1 MTENFELVTITS
13 IILILT
19 FTSFTP
25 LIYLKYFKD
34 LNNNIEIYNNICNN
48 KSNVYINE
56 VKIKNTYMWNISNV
70 IFDFNR
76 LEKYFHEK
84 TANENTDKKNINTF
98 FSIID
103 GELNIMKI
111 YNDYL
116 HYSLPLFIVLWLVF
130 LLNIYNIMSGYDK
143 TGNDESDKNKYF
155 LYSTMYSFFNVAIFT
170 IVFSLILKKI
180 TEIYKD
186 TNLYDYIML
195 LKELDII
202 IKQKELYKTANK
214 DIINIITKYSGEDIN
229 SIEEVSLNETFVREL
244 INLKKTRDLTTDN
257 KIFENSKLYRLTL
270 ENIDNFE
277 LYNNKSNLE
286 KINNEIDDVTGFI
299 TAYII
304 LIFMSIYMLSQ
315 SIKSN
320 FTIIATIIIL
330 IYIFIISTH
339 VIKKKLQ

>member
-1 MTENFELVTITS
+1 MYVKGVEEFIA
-13 IILILT
+13 IDDYILCHKEKPA
-19 FTSFTP
+19 FVQP
-25 LIYLKYFKD
+25 
-34 LNNNIEIYNNICNN
+34 
-48 KSNVYINE
+48 V
-56 VKIKNTYMWNISNV
+56 KNTYMWNISNV
-70 IFDFNR
+70 FFDFNI
-76 LEKYFHEK
+76 LEKYFHGK
-84 TANENTDKKNINTF
+84 TASENTDKKEINRF

-130 LLNIYNIMSGYDK
+130 LLNLYNIMP
-143 TGNDESDKNKYF
+143 GNNKINNDPSDKNKYL
-155 LYSTMYSFFNVAIFT
+155 LYATMYSFFNVAIFT

-214 DIINIITKYSGEDIN
+214 DIIDIIKKYSGEDIN

-244 INLKKTRDLTTDN
+244 INLKNTRSLITEGN
-257 KIFENSKLYRLTL
+257 IFENSKLYRLTL

-286 KINNEIDDVTGFI
+286 KINNEIDDITRFI

-304 LIFMSIYMLSQ
+304 LIFMSIYVLSQ

-330 IYIFIISTH
+330 IFIFYISTH
-339 VIKKKLQ
+339 VVKKKLE

>member
-19 FTSFTP
+19 FMSFTP

-48 KSNVYINE
+48 KSNVYTNE

-70 IFDFNR
+70 FFDFNI
-76 LEKYFHEK
+76 LEKYFHGK
-84 TANENTDKKNINTF
+84 SASENTDKKEINRF

-130 LLNIYNIMSGYDK
+130 LLNLYNIMP
-143 TGNDESDKNKYF
+143 GNNKNNNDTSDKNKYL
-155 LYSTMYSFFNVAIFT
+155 LYATMYSFFNVAIFT

-214 DIINIITKYSGEDIN
+214 DIIDIITKYSGEDIN

-244 INLKKTRDLTTDN
+244 INLKNTRSLITEGN
-257 KIFENSKLYRLTL
+257 IFENSKLYRLTL

-277 LYNNKSNLE
+277 FYNNKSNLE
-286 KINNEIDDVTGFI
+286 KINNEIDDITRFI

-304 LIFMSIYMLSQ
+304 LIFMSIYVLSQ

-330 IYIFIISTH
+330 IFIFYISTH
-339 VIKKKLQ
+339 VVKKKLE